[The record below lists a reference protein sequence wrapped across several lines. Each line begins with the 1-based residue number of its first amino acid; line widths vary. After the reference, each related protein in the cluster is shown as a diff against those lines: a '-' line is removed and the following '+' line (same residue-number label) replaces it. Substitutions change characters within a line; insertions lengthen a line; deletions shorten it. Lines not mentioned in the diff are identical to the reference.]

1 MKEKI
6 ILAEGNWGKNILWT
20 FFISQEIP
28 NLKECSAVFCV
39 PIYRDRI
46 VLVYHP
52 TRGWSFPGGH
62 LEPKESLTDAVRR
75 EVLEE
80 TGLTIRNFKLFGY
93 KKITHLKPVKHRDYP
108 QLYPFP
114 FAYIPYCLTLLQ
126 ESSDMDTITKSSEV
140 EAVPFNTAL
149 SRLAGP
155 EKNHVVLK
163 YILES
168 KLLSS

>member
-39 PIYRDRI
+39 PMYRDRV
-46 VLVYHP
+46 VLVNHP

-62 LEPKESLTDAVRR
+62 LEPKESLADAVHR

-80 TGLTIRNFKLFGY
+80 TGLTIQNSNFFGY
-93 KKITHLKPVKHRDYP
+93 KKVTHLKPVKHRDYS
-108 QLYPFP
+108 QSYPFP
-114 FAYIPYCLTLLQ
+114 FAYIPYYLSLLQ
-126 ESSDMDTITKSSEV
+126 ESSDMDIVMKSGEV
-140 EAVPFNTAL
+140 EAIPFKTAL
-149 SRLAGP
+149 SRLVGP
-155 EKNHVVLK
+155 EKNHLILK